1 MKVAGLDRPPSLQL
15 TFETLTADQRTRCV
29 AARGDLVEQTPGAA
43 ELEAQ
48 QAFTAA
54 HAFAAQRGKGRAS
67 VQGLINALGFS
78 LVAGADLM
86 RAAGEDGLDGVH
98 NWPRFDDGASLGV

>member
-1 MKVAGLDRPPSLQL
+1 
-15 TFETLTADQRTRCV
+15 
-29 AARGDLVEQTPGAA
+29 
-43 ELEAQ
+43 
-48 QAFTAA
+48 
-54 HAFAAQRGKGRAS
+54 